1 MINKDGSEYLGK
13 IKTFKKNGIKFYM
26 TADKRYFNNC
36 GLPIEKP
43 NFLNEDE
50 ELKILNEEIKKE
62 IEDKELTLEEAQNV
76 IRRLAHPKHVNQEER
91 LLKQAAS
98 VVLKEVQPE
107 FEFGDEEDENVK
119 IDTAN
124 AADATS
130 TELTKPPGFLDQLGT
145 TLQALGPAGMIALGS
160 AAYFQIDTVVEE
172 TRTVATVAEE
182 KWEEV
187 KFEHPNINWDD
198 PLAGFTTILGVGEID
213 IDLDPP
219 ELPAQP
225 EQKESD
231 EPTTIS

>member
-1 MINKDGSEYLGK
+1 MARK
-13 IKTFKKNGIKFYM
+13 
-26 TADKRYFNNC
+26 
-36 GLPIEKP
+36 
-43 NFLNEDE
+43 
-50 ELKILNEEIKKE
+50 KKE

-76 IRRLAHPKHVNQEER
+76 IRRLAHPKHVNQEEQM
-91 LLKQAAS
+91 LKKAAA
-98 VVLKEVQPE
+98 VVLKETQPE
-107 FEFGDEEDENVK
+107 FEFGDEEDEDVK
-119 IDTAN
+119 IDSAN

-130 TELTKPPGFLDQLGT
+130 TELTKPPGFLEQMGT
-145 TLQALGPAGMIALGS
+145 TIQALGPAGMIALGS

-198 PLAGFTTILGVGEID
+198 PLAGFTTILGVGDID

-219 ELPAQP
+219 DLPAQP

-231 EPTTIS
+231 EPTTISQDSDADGQETEETEVSEESTEASADLDYEGNHEN

>member
-1 MINKDGSEYLGK
+1 MARK
-13 IKTFKKNGIKFYM
+13 
-26 TADKRYFNNC
+26 
-36 GLPIEKP
+36 
-43 NFLNEDE
+43 
-50 ELKILNEEIKKE
+50 KKE
-62 IEDKELTLEEAQNV
+62 IKDKELTLEEAQNV

>member
-1 MINKDGSEYLGK
+1 MARK
-13 IKTFKKNGIKFYM
+13 
-26 TADKRYFNNC
+26 
-36 GLPIEKP
+36 
-43 NFLNEDE
+43 
-50 ELKILNEEIKKE
+50 KKE
-62 IEDKELTLEEAQNV
+62 IKDKELTLEEAQNV
-76 IRRLAHPKHVNQEER
+76 IRRLAHPKHVNQEEK
-91 LLKQAAS
+91 LLKEAAA
-98 VVLKEVQPE
+98 VVLKETQPE
-107 FEFGDEEDENVK
+107 FEFGDEEDEDVK

-124 AADATS
+124 AAEATS

-213 IDLDPP
+213 IDLKPP
-219 ELPAQP
+219 KP
-225 EQKESD
+225 KESQTTTSSSVTPKSGEKTD
-231 EPTTIS
+231 ETETAVEETESEIEETETESEAEET